1 MLKFSARNCGIAT
14 SALLLALAASVPPA
28 RAAAAEIPSWC
39 ALVQAPEGGYVTC
52 SYFSRAQCAE
62 ALSGVGGICHENPAI
77 GSRQPVPQPA
87 GRGHGRTMHNE

>member
-1 MLKFSARNCGIAT
+1 MLKFSARNCGIAA

-28 RAAAAEIPSWC
+28 RAAAAEMPSWC

-62 ALSGVGGICHENPAI
+62 ALAGVGGICHENPAI

-87 GRGHGRTMHNE
+87 GRGHRRTMDNE